1 MFLNSFSRIKFF
13 IALQIKKIFI
23 FFYSFEFKS
32 FGKNN
37 IFWFPIKIL
46 GKENISVG
54 NNCAFNAFVHIWG
67 SGGVEIGNNVMIA
80 SHVVLT
86 SVTHDY
92 NNPSIRYSELIYKK
106 IIIEDD
112 VWIGAGAIILPGVKI
127 GEGAVVGAGA
137 VVTKDVE
144 ARSIVAGNP
153 ARVIKLRN
161 F

>member
-1 MFLNSFSRIKFF
+1 MFRNNYFRIKFF
-13 IALQIKKIFI
+13 ITLYVKKLYI
-23 FFYSFEFKS
+23 FFYSFEFKK

-37 IFWFPIKIL
+37 TFWFPIKIL

-80 SHVVLT
+80 SHVILT

-92 NNPSIRYSELIYKK
+92 NNPSIRYSKLIYKK

-112 VWIGAGAIILPGVKI
+112 VWIGAGAIILPGIKI
-127 GEGAVVGAGA
+127 GEGAVIGAGA
-137 VVTKDVE
+137 VVTNNVE
-144 ARSIVAGNP
+144 ARTIVAGNP
-153 ARVIKLRN
+153 ARVIKVRN
-161 F
+161 